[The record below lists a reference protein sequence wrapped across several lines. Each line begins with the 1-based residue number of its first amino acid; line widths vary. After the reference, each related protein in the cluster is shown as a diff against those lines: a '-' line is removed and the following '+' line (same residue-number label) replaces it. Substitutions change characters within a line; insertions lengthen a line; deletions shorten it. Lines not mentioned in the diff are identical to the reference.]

1 MSYNAKLITCGQA
14 IPAMNWYDLIAPLY
28 DIGATGSGG
37 PRRHAVDRLLLQPG
51 DIVLDVACGT
61 GLNFQLVRNKIGPDG
76 LLIGLDF
83 SSGMLVK
90 ARRKAERDGWQN
102 VRLIRADAR
111 TVSAELLS
119 EHGRFPGVDKVLCTL
134 GLSVVPDWEEVFRRS
149 WALLTPGGRYAIM
162 DWYVEGRNPFSWF
175 LNRISQGDVSR
186 RSWAP
191 LRREAEDYSHQT
203 FVFENVFVAAGT
215 KPAGSENR
223 PAV

>member
-1 MSYNAKLITCGQA
+1 
-14 IPAMNWYDLIAPLY
+14 MNWYDLIAPLY

-51 DIVLDVACGT
+51 DVVLDVACGT

-90 ARRKAERDGWQN
+90 ARGKVERDGWQN
-102 VRLIRADAR
+102 VRLIRADAQM
-111 TVSAELLS
+111 VSSELLS

-162 DWYVEGRNPFSWF
+162 DWYVESRNLFSWF
-175 LNRISQGDVSR
+175 LNHISQGDVSR
-186 RSWAP
+186 MSWAP
-191 LRREAEDYSHQT
+191 LGREAEDYSHQT
-203 FVFENVFVAAGT
+203 FVFGNVFVAAGT
-215 KPAGSENR
+215 KPVGSETRANR
-223 PAV
+223 PANATDT